1 MATGQFSKVLVTAA
15 GKEMIAQSQSG
26 KTLTFTRVAL
36 GDGLVTDSDQ
46 ITTFAAVKNERMS
59 LPIAECT
66 NLGNG
71 QFRIQFRLNNQDV
84 TTGFWHREI
93 GVMAKIDNGT
103 EKLYAYT
110 SAGNQGNYIYD
121 KTTPVD
127 ERVVNVDFVVGNA
140 ENLEVVINSSIVY
153 ATVKD
158 LEKHDDDDTAHKS
171 AIDKHDN
178 DADAHAEAIAEAI
191 AKHNSAAE
199 AHGHIRDL
207 LDSMTGYRLKS
218 TAYTLGARVGCH
230 YHRDLELFCTQA
242 GTTTAIA
249 LDTKNAAYGNVITDG
264 SVKWTVVEKD
274 GHPVGDVVPRPFLKL
289 GYVKAN
295 GATVNRAD
303 YPTLVAFAN
312 ANNLWTD
319 TPATEPWKFGK
330 GNDSTTM
337 VLPDYRNRVIQGGDN
352 AAVKAA
358 GLPNITGMVKCS
370 ASEDEPLSYADNV
383 TQSNALYVGKNET
396 PVSSWVGGENEGK
409 AITSIA
415 FDAAKSN
422 AIYGKSTTVQ
432 PPTIALIA
440 QIKC

>member
-110 SAGNQGNYIYD
+110 STGNQGNYIYD

-178 DADAHAEAIAEAI
+178 DADAHAEAIA
-191 AKHNSAAE
+191 KHNSAAE
-199 AHGHIRDL
+199 AHGHMRDL

-330 GNDSTTM
+330 GNGSTTM
-337 VLPDYRNRVIQGGDN
+337 VLPDYRKRVIQGGDSTGVLN
-352 AAVKAA
+352 A
-358 GLPNITGMVKCS
+358 GLPNITGYMSSADSCYLWKGTEGSLS
-370 ASEDEPLSYADNV
+370 ASKNCQPSYRNLF
-383 TQSNALYVGKNET
+383 SNDGET
-396 PVSSWVGGENEGK
+396 PY
-409 AITSIA
+409 AYPDIRL
-415 FDAAKSN
+415 DASN
-422 AIYGKSTTVQ
+422 SNTIYGSSTTVQ
-432 PPTIALIA
+432 PPALQLVPNLKI
-440 QIKC
+440 

>member
-1 MATGQFSKVLVTAA
+1 MATGKFSKVLVTAA

-110 SAGNQGNYIYD
+110 STGNQGNYIYD

-178 DADAHAEAIAEAI
+178 DADAHAEAIA
-191 AKHNSAAE
+191 KHNSAAE
-199 AHGHIRDL
+199 AHGHMRDL

-330 GNDSTTM
+330 GNGSTTM
-337 VLPDYRNRVIQGGDN
+337 VLPDYRKRVIQGGDM
-352 AAVKAA
+352 AAALA
-358 GLPNITGMVKCS
+358 PGLPNIMGGASGGTCESFSAGTGALTGTKKITS
-370 ASEDEPLSYADNV
+370 SGRAAGSGGGAFSINFDAS
-383 TQSNALYVGKNET
+383 QSNNVYGA
-396 PVSSWVGGENEGK
+396 
-409 AITSIA
+409 
-415 FDAAKSN
+415 SN
-422 AIYGKSTTVQ
+422 TVQ
-432 PPTIALIA
+432 PPAIALIA
-440 QIKC
+440 QLKC

>member
-110 SAGNQGNYIYD
+110 STGNQGNYIYD

-178 DADAHAEAIAEAI
+178 DADAHAEAIA
-191 AKHNSAAE
+191 KHNSAAE
-199 AHGHIRDL
+199 AHGHMRDL

-330 GNDSTTM
+330 GNGSTTM
-337 VLPDYRNRVIQGGDN
+337 VLPDYRKRVIQGGDSV
-352 AAVKAA
+352 AVLAA
-358 GLPNITGMVKCS
+358 GLPNITGEFWDLLTNLKDQMGNGNGCFVTAAGTNK
-370 ASEDEPLSYADNV
+370 DNV
-383 TQSNALYVGKNET
+383 VCNTNGNYYPIGD
-396 PVSSWVGGENEGK
+396 G
-409 AITSIA
+409 II
-415 FDAAKSN
+415 FDASKSN
-422 AIYGKSTTVQ
+422 SVYGNAETVQ
-432 PPTIALIA
+432 PPAFVQIR

>member
-1 MATGQFSKVLVTAA
+1 MATGKFSKVLVTAA

-110 SAGNQGNYIYD
+110 STGNQGNYIYD

-178 DADAHAEAIAEAI
+178 DADAHAEAIA
-191 AKHNSAAE
+191 KHNSAAE
-199 AHGHIRDL
+199 AHGHMRDL

-330 GNDSTTM
+330 GNGSTTM
-337 VLPDYRNRVIQGGDN
+337 VLPDYRKRVIQGGDT
-352 AAVKAA
+352 AAAIAA
-358 GLPNITGMVKCS
+358 GLPNITGDFRSV
-370 ASEDEPLSYADNV
+370 D
-383 TQSNALYVGKNET
+383 
-396 PVSSWVGGENEGK
+396 VGGWEGASGAFIAENTGGGGQTTLGS
-409 AITSIA
+409 AHYDATVS
-415 FDAAKSN
+415 FDASRSSS
-422 AIYGKSTTVQ
+422 IYGASSTVQ
-432 PPTIALIA
+432 PPAIQLIP
-440 QIKC
+440 QLKI

>member
-110 SAGNQGNYIYD
+110 STGNQGNYIYD

-178 DADAHAEAIAEAI
+178 DADAHAEAIA
-191 AKHNSAAE
+191 KHNSAAE
-199 AHGHIRDL
+199 AHGHMRDL

-264 SVKWTVVEKD
+264 SVKWTVLEKD

-330 GNDSTTM
+330 GNGSTTM
-337 VLPDYRNRVIQGGDN
+337 VLPDYRKRVIQGGDM
-352 AAVKAA
+352 AAALA
-358 GLPNITGMVKCS
+358 PGLPNIMGGASGGTCEGFSAGTGALTGTKKITS
-370 ASEDEPLSYADNV
+370 SDRAAGSGGGAFSINFDAS
-383 TQSNALYVGKNET
+383 QSNNVYGA
-396 PVSSWVGGENEGK
+396 
-409 AITSIA
+409 
-415 FDAAKSN
+415 SN
-422 AIYGKSTTVQ
+422 TVQ
-432 PPTIALIA
+432 PPAIALIA
-440 QIKC
+440 QLKC

>member
-110 SAGNQGNYIYD
+110 STGNQGNYIYD

-178 DADAHAEAIAEAI
+178 DADAHAEAIA
-191 AKHNSAAE
+191 KHNSAAE
-199 AHGHIRDL
+199 AHGHMRDL

-330 GNDSTTM
+330 GNGSTTM
-337 VLPDYRNRVIQGGDN
+337 VLPDYRKRVIQGGDTVGVLN
-352 AAVKAA
+352 A
-358 GLPNITGMVKCS
+358 GLPNITGYMGSADSCYLWRAAEGSLS
-370 ASEDEPLSYADNV
+370 ASKNYQPSYRNLF
-383 TQSNALYVGKNET
+383 SNDGET
-396 PVSSWVGGENEGK
+396 PY
-409 AITSIA
+409 AYPDIRL
-415 FDAAKSN
+415 DASN
-422 AIYGKSTTVQ
+422 SNTIYGSSTTVQ
-432 PPTIALIA
+432 PPALQLVPNLKI
-440 QIKC
+440 

>member
-26 KTLTFTRVAL
+26 RTLTFTRVAL

-178 DADAHAEAIAEAI
+178 DADAHAEAIA
-191 AKHNSAAE
+191 KHNSAAE
-199 AHGHIRDL
+199 AHGHMRDL

-230 YHRDLELFCTQA
+230 YHRDLELFCTRA
-242 GTTTAIA
+242 GTTAAIA
-249 LDTKNAAYGNVITDG
+249 LDTKNAAYGNVIADG
-264 SVKWTVVEKD
+264 SVKWTVVRKD
-274 GHPVGDVVPRPFLKL
+274 GNLVGDVVPRPFLEL

-312 ANNLWTD
+312 AHSLWTN

-337 VLPDYRNRVIQGGDN
+337 VLPDYRNRVIQGGDSTGVLN
-352 AAVKAA
+352 A
-358 GLPNITGMVKCS
+358 GLPNITGYMGSADSCYLWKAAEGSLS
-370 ASEDEPLSYADNV
+370 ASKNHQPSYRNV
-383 TQSNALYVGKNET
+383 FSNDGET
-396 PVSSWVGGENEGK
+396 PY
-409 AITSIA
+409 AYPDIRL
-415 FDAAKSN
+415 DASN
-422 AIYGKSTTVQ
+422 SNTIYGSSTTVQ
-432 PPTIALIA
+432 PPAITQIS
-440 QIKC
+440 QIKY